1 MQLTLRNPC
10 YNSTFY
16 HIIPVETPIESD
28 YKLFDKLRVIRL
40 RQFNVLIFPE
50 QEVSLCGPISYT
62 AKVNEELIDEMTW
75 PIAFDRDSMRLYL
88 YSNRRFDVGVKNLTI
103 SAKLDSYQDVT
114 SYEVFTT
121 FAIQDNPCAFVQ
133 LTLEPS
139 PFTNVTHFLGQESQS
154 Q

>member
-10 YNSTFY
+10 YNSTFH
-16 HIIPVETPIESD
+16 HIIPVETPIEAD

-40 RQFNVLIFPE
+40 SHFNVLTFPE

-103 SAKLDSYQDVT
+103 SAKLDSY
-114 SYEVFTT
+114 
-121 FAIQDNPCAFVQ
+121 
-133 LTLEPS
+133 
-139 PFTNVTHFLGQESQS
+139 
-154 Q
+154 